1 MTWRHVD
8 QALPAYALDLLAGD
22 ETAVIEQHLATCTRC
37 RDKAAAYQ
45 EAASALFL
53 AQTPPADSPPVP
65 ELFDRILA
73 ETRRTPQ
80 ARPAAPASV
89 PAVDARQRHTRRP
102 FMWPALAVAAT
113 VVLILALGGLAS
125 MRTIAAQ
132 RAQLRQQA
140 SQLATAEAALAIMAG
155 DQVQRTP
162 LRPAANAP
170 AAASGQVY
178 TTADDRAIVI
188 ALANVPAPPAGQEY
202 QTTVQID
209 GATLATGVLRL
220 DATGQGFV
228 VARLPGSSEVQR
240 VWITLAP
247 SGAAPG
253 TPAAPLW
260 QADIAP

>member
-8 QALPAYALDLLAGD
+8 QALPAYALDLLEGA
-22 ETAVIEQHLATCTRC
+22 ETAAIEQHLASCARC

-53 AQTPPADSPPVP
+53 AQTPPASSPPP
-65 ELFDRILA
+65 LELFDRILMQ
-73 ETRRTPQ
+73 TRQTPQ
-80 ARPAAPASV
+80 AVPTAPASP
-89 PAVDARQRHTRRP
+89 PAVIERERHPRRL
-102 FMWPALAVAAT
+102 FVWPALAVAAT
-113 VVLILALGGLAS
+113 VVLVLALGGLAS
-125 MRTIAAQ
+125 MRTVTAQ

-170 AAASGQVY
+170 AGASGQVY

-188 ALANVPAPPAGQEY
+188 ALANVPAPAAGQEY

-209 GATLATGVLRL
+209 GATLATGVLRV

-228 VARLPGSSEVQR
+228 VAHLPGSSEVQR
-240 VWITLAP
+240 VWITLVPA
-247 SGAAPG
+247 G
-253 TPAAPLW
+253 TALGMPAAPLW

>member
-8 QALPAYALDLLAGD
+8 RALPAYALDLLAGE
-22 ETAVIEQHLATCTRC
+22 ETAAIERHLADCARC

-53 AQTPPADSPPVP
+53 VQAPSASPRPTP

-73 ETRRTPQ
+73 RTRQTPQ
-80 ARPAAPASV
+80 AIPAAPAS
-89 PAVDARQRHTRRP
+89 PPISERQRRSRRQ
-102 FMWPALAVAAT
+102 FAWPALAVAAT

-125 MRTIAAQ
+125 MRMIATQ
-132 RAQLRQQA
+132 RSQLRQQA
-140 SQLATAEAALAIMAG
+140 SQLATAEAALAIIAG

-170 AAASGQVY
+170 AGASGQVY
-178 TTADDRAIVI
+178 TTADDRAVVI
-188 ALANVPAPPAGQEY
+188 ALANVPAPAAGQEY

-209 GATLATGVLRL
+209 GATLATGVLRV

-228 VARLPGSSEVQR
+228 VARLPGSSQVQR
-240 VWITLAP
+240 VWITLALA
-247 SGAAPG
+247 GATPGSQAP
-253 TPAAPLW
+253 PLW